1 MSQHSWNVC
10 EYQKMKVLTVFELK
24 FVTNCLSH
32 FWLQLLQS
40 HWLGDN
46 PILQLCF
53 NPFHEAVAIRPT
65 QSVSMPLLIE
75 VLFLRSFSLHLP
87 KLSSSYISLS
97 HLCWRPSG
105 QFQFWKLWSISPAA
119 SHERFQLNSLLAKE
133 QLVSCISHLY
143 QLYFQRERHC
153 CIFLGCQRAVGNCTQ
168 SRPSI
173 VNLTAPVSMSSPL
186 SPWQDHCGRPLHLH
200 HQNPIPQ
207 LHPGLPHGQPDHI
220 CLLITPLCLQLS
232 LSICARTVAT
242 NPQPN
247 PLTSF

>member
-1 MSQHSWNVC
+1 MSQHSW
-10 EYQKMKVLTVFELK
+10 
-24 FVTNCLSH
+24 FVTNVNIKSWKCLLCLNWSLSY

-75 VLFLRSFSLHLP
+75 VLFLRSFTLHSLP

-97 HLCWRPSG
+97 HLCWQPTG

-119 SHERFQLNSLLAKE
+119 SHERFQLTSLLAKE
-133 QLVSCISHLY
+133 KLVSCISHLF

-153 CIFLGCQRAVGNCTQ
+153 SIFLGCQRAVGNCTQ

-200 HQNPIPQ
+200 HHNPIPQ
-207 LHPGLPHGQPDHI
+207 LHPGLHHGQPDHI
-220 CLLITPLCLQLS
+220 CLLITPLLCLQLS